1 MEQFD
6 TRLEDITS
14 KFNKQLSELKRNFDA
29 YKNATLRTEQT
40 TAENLNLKE
49 EVIKLKEE
57 RKKSN
62 LEKALLKKENKK
74 LKKDNEETKK
84 MNVELKRKIGRLQ
97 KAGTKQKKFMRDKN
111 QESDL
116 ALQMTQNR
124 MSSQV
129 RAKNY
134 NLFGVKTQQ
143 NSQ

>member
-1 MEQFD
+1 MEHFD

-14 KFNKQLSELKRNFDA
+14 KLNEQLSELKRDFDV
-29 YKNATLRTEQT
+29 YKNATLHTEQT

-49 EVIKLKEE
+49 EVVKLKEE

-124 MSSQV
+124 MSSQ
-129 RAKNY
+129 
-134 NLFGVKTQQ
+134 GT
-143 NSQ
+143 S